1 LDQNWAVEPW
11 RAVPGQVFI
20 KSEEG
25 WGSIVNA
32 EDWFIAKVEDSL
44 DPEANAERI
53 VACVNALRGL
63 DPAALAEAVAA
74 LRACAAALSAPGA
87 GALAGAGEA
96 GARAAAALAAL
107 TAATG
112 GR

>member
-1 LDQNWAVEPW
+1 MDQKWAVEPW

-63 DPAALAEAVAA
+63 DPAALPEAVAA
-74 LRACAAALSAPGA
+74 LRACVAALSVPA
-87 GALAGAGEA
+87 GAAAAGET

-107 TAATG
+107 TAASG